1 LNHKKLSKKYFNI
14 YLVNI
19 IRFKDWMVESAPIEY
34 YRCNDCGSVYQQ
46 YDPRMAKCRYCSSKD
61 VRMTDEEDYISN
73 ANPEEVD
80 GILRSKDETEK
91 GYIDPKKLTRPNM
104 HPYFSV
110 KFDRE
115 HVNKLD
121 EW

>member
-1 LNHKKLSKKYFNI
+1 
-14 YLVNI
+14 
-19 IRFKDWMVESAPIEY
+19 
-34 YRCNDCGSVYQQ
+34 
-46 YDPRMAKCRYCSSKD
+46 MAKCLYCGSKD
-61 VRMTDEEDYISN
+61 VRLIDEGEYLDN
-73 ANPEEVD
+73 VNPEEIE

-110 KFDRE
+110 KFDTA
-115 HVNKLD
+115 HVNKMD